1 MQVRFT
7 QPKIDTIIDSRRGYP
22 VFGSPLSSHLNTFNL
37 PSGIAWPVQSCVT
50 KLVMFELFILFYFI
64 LLNYFQVSLGLE
76 EEGLFRHSA
85 GNGKVRRL
93 RAEFETAGL
102 YPLPSLEAADHH
114 LLTAT
119 IKSYLRELPE
129 PLFGADLYPDWLDA
143 GRLDDT
149 AERFDA
155 VWNLLQHESLPR
167 ENYRNIQYLF
177 RFLHEVSKHEERN
190 KMSPSNL
197 AIVITPNVV
206 SSPSLVSPCLLT
218 GLQNSNSK

>member
-1 MQVRFT
+1 MKYTCLRKKNQKNNEIFLIYSCLTVTVVQVRFT

-37 PSGIAWPVQSCVT
+37 PSGIAWPIQSCVT
-50 KLVMFELFILFYFI
+50 KL
-64 LLNYFQVSLGLE
+64 VSLGLE

-206 SSPSLVSPCLLT
+206 SSPS
-218 GLQNSNSK
+218 